1 MSININD
8 MERFSCE
15 PPAQNKAIND
25 LADGEADHRGRG
37 DKAHLCVTGTPPP
50 LNLARDCDVSSLV
63 PERGRERGGGR
74 EAEKLTRKWHK
85 QEAGAVTINRE
96 RRRRFD

>member
-1 MSININD
+1 MSIND

-25 LADGEADHRGRG
+25 LADGEADRGRG

-50 LNLARDCDVSSLV
+50 PPPLNLARDCDVSSLA
-63 PERGRERGGGR
+63 PERASEGGG
-74 EAEKLTRKWHK
+74 EIDEKVAQTGGGCGDDK
-85 QEAGAVTINRE
+85 
-96 RRRRFD
+96 

>member
-1 MSININD
+1 ML
-8 MERFSCE
+8 
-15 PPAQNKAIND
+15 PAQNKAIND

-63 PERGRERGGGR
+63 PERARERGREGGGEIDEKVAQTGGGR
-74 EAEKLTRKWHK
+74 GDDK
-85 QEAGAVTINRE
+85 
-96 RRRRFD
+96 